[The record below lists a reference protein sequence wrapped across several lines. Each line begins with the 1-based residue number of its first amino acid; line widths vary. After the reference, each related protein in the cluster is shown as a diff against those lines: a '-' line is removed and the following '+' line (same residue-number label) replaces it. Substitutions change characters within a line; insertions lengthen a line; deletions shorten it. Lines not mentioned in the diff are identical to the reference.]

1 MPSSANPPSGR
12 DVPGAEAGSAPEQGP
27 LWGARAKDW
36 AEVQEPAARP
46 IFEAV
51 LKATG
56 AGPGTS
62 LLDVG
67 CGAGLLC
74 QLASER
80 GAAVAGFD
88 AAESMIATARTRVP
102 GGDFRVGDMES
113 LPFADHSFDVVTGVN
128 SFQFAAN
135 PVRALSEACRV
146 AKPRASVV
154 IATWGKPEDCEAA
167 AIIAAL
173 RSLSPPAPANAPG
186 PFALSKREALEDIL
200 RQAGLQPTAFQEV
213 DAPFHYVDRATALR
227 GVLAAGPSVRAVQ
240 ASGEEQ
246 VVQALTAVLEQFRQA
261 DGSYHL
267 KNTFMFVVAARPQ
280 SNYFRPGFRTLTPYL
295 LVNDA
300 DRLIAFLQSAFG
312 AYEVLRVPRPDGT
325 ILHAELHIGDSRL
338 ELAQADPQS
347 THFRAP
353 AAAAIHI
360 YVPDTD
366 ATYQRALA
374 AGAASTTA
382 PYDAPY
388 GDRAANI
395 VDPCGNHWFIATY
408 AGAR

>member
-1 MPSSANPPSGR
+1 MNDPANPNALPAA
-12 DVPGAEAGSAPEQGP
+12 PGSAPVQGP
-27 LWGARAKDW
+27 LWSARVKDW
-36 AEVQEPAARP
+36 AEVQEPAAQP

-56 AGPGTS
+56 VGPGTS
-62 LLDVG
+62 LLDIG

-74 QLASER
+74 RLAADR

-88 AAESMIATARTRVP
+88 AAESMIENARRRIP
-102 GGDFRVGDMES
+102 GGDFRVGDMEA

-154 IATWGKPEDCEAA
+154 IATWGKPEDCEAEDVLSV
-167 AIIAAL
+167 L
-173 RSLSPPAPANAPG
+173 RPLSPPAPNAPG
-186 PFALSKREALEDIL
+186 RFSLSKRELLEDIL
-200 RQAGLQPTAFQEV
+200 RQAGLQPTDYQEV
-213 DAPFHYVDRATALR
+213 QAPFHYPDLPAALR
-227 GVLAAGPSVRAVQ
+227 GLLSAGTSVRAIQ
-240 ASGEEQ
+240 ASGEAE
-246 VVQALTAVLEQFRQA
+246 VTRAITQALERFRQT

-267 KNTFMFVVAARPQ
+267 KNRFMFVVATRPQ
-280 SNYFRPGFRTLTPYL
+280 SNYLRPGFRTLTPYL

-300 DRLIAFLQSAFG
+300 ERLIAFLKTAFG
-312 AYEVLRVPRPDGT
+312 AHEVLRVPRPDGT
-325 ILHAELHIGDSRL
+325 IMHAELQIGDSRL
-338 ELAQADPQS
+338 ELAQADPS
-347 THFRAP
+347 ANHFREP
-353 AAAAIHI
+353 SAAAIHL

-366 ATYQRALA
+366 ATYQRAIA

-382 PYDAPY
+382 PYNAPY

-408 AGAR
+408 VK